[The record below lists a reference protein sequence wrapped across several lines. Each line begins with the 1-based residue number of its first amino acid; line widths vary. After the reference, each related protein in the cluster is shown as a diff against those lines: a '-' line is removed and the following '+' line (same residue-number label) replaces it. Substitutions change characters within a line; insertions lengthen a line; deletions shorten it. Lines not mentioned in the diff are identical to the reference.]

1 LVFEQFI
8 IEKII
13 VDSLGDDAGGF
24 ANGVYMV
31 DEEYSY
37 DLRITKDR
45 IAVLIGSKGE
55 TKIEL
60 EKETSCKI
68 NVDSKEGDVTISGKD
83 AISLFALREVIKAI
97 SRGFNP
103 EIAKQLLKQDYIL
116 EVISLND
123 YSKEQSHQ
131 LRLKGRV
138 IGADGKSRNAL
149 ESLTD
154 CSISVYGK
162 TIAMIG
168 SVENISSC
176 KRAVENLLNGSPHAN
191 VYKMLERQRKQSKQ
205 NDLDGPGF

>member
-1 LVFEQFI
+1 M
-8 IEKII
+8 
-13 VDSLGDDAGGF
+13 A
-24 ANGVYMV
+24 

-55 TKIEL
+55 TKNEL
-60 EKETSCKI
+60 EKETNCKI
-68 NVDSKEGDVTISGKD
+68 NIDSKEGDVTITGKD
-83 AISLFALREVIKAI
+83 AINLFSLREVIKAI

-103 EIAKQLLKQDYIL
+103 DIAKQLFKQDYAL

-131 LRLKGRV
+131 QRLKGRV
-138 IGADGKSRNAL
+138 IGADGKSRNTI

-162 TIAMIG
+162 TISIIG
-168 SVENISSC
+168 SVENIGNC
-176 KRAVENLLNGSPHAN
+176 KRAVETLLSGSPHAN
-191 VYKMLERQRKQSKQ
+191 VYKWLERQKKLMRQKFVEEA
-205 NDLDGPGF
+205 GF